1 MMVYYVG
8 TFGIPLT
15 IKAYVDLTGYTVT
28 IHVKKP
34 DGTVV
39 SAWSVDNTPDN
50 AMEIIHILEPTDF
63 SLPGQYTIHWSA
75 VSGSS
80 AKIYGDVETIT
91 VHTPVA

>member
-1 MMVYYVG
+1 MTYYVG

-15 IKAYVDLTGYTVT
+15 IKSYVDLTGYTVT

-39 SAWSVDNTPDN
+39 STWTVDNVPG
-50 AMEIIHILEPTDF
+50 ASGEIVHNFDATDL

-75 VSGSS
+75 VNGVL
-80 AKIYGDVETIT
+80 AKIYGDEETIS
-91 VHTPVA
+91 VLTPVA